1 MFQRSL
7 KALAVPWVRVRSC
20 RELRVRNKVRRNE
33 VKQYLVRANL
43 PPGLLLD
50 KPGADASLPGRA
62 GRMVAVQKEVSDGDV
77 IRDRLEN
84 VVAIEFSHRARVGE
98 RRRVGEAAVERS
110 RFDYKLCC
118 ELPSSATLCHGQ
130 NMMHEL

>member
-1 MFQRSL
+1 MHW
-7 KALAVPWVRVRSC
+7 LARGYVLAAMSGPMSTSIDI
-20 RELRVRNKVRRNE
+20 RNTKM
-33 VKQYLVRANL
+33 KQNLVRANL

-62 GRMVAVQKEVSDGDV
+62 GRMVTVQKEVSDGDV

-98 RRRVGEAAVERS
+98 RRRVGEAAAERS